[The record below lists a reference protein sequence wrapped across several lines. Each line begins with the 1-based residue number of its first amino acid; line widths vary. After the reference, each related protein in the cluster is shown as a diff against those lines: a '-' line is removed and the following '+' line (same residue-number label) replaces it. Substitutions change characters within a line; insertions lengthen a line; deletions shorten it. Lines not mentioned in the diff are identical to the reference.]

1 MKSLDAILD
10 NIQQNNFLIIGRAGI
25 DIYPDPP
32 GTKTEN
38 AKKFV
43 THLGGSSANI
53 GVALTKLGG
62 KCHLLTCVSEDA
74 LGRLAINQL
83 NHYGVDTSLVRYV
96 KGESR
101 ISFAIVETTIKDHQS
116 IIYRNNAAD
125 LEMSKE
131 DINKFDYKKFSSI
144 IVTGTSLAAE
154 PSRSATLEALNTAKK
169 NNLAI
174 ILDIDYRPYTW
185 SSLQEASKTY
195 LKAAEICDIVIGN
208 DDEFAV
214 MAENYNDGI
223 KLAEK
228 LSKSTASIVI
238 YKMGA
243 KGSITFTVN
252 EKIKTGIF
260 QVDALKPTGAG
271 DAFMGVF
278 ISSLLNKKSI
288 KDSVIDGSA
297 SAAIVVTK
305 VGCSPAMPSKEELEL
320 FLKKNMITNFKDN

>member
-1 MKSLDAILD
+1 MKNVEIILD
-10 NIQQNNFLIIGRAGI
+10 RIKKNNFLILGRAGI

-38 AKKFV
+38 AKQFV

-53 GVALTKLGG
+53 AVALTKLGG
-62 KCHLLTCVSEDA
+62 KCHLLTSVSDDA
-74 LGRLAINQL
+74 LGRLAVNQL
-83 NHYGVDTSLVRYV
+83 NHYGVDTSLIKYV
-96 KGESR
+96 KGETR
-101 ISFAIVETTIKDHQS
+101 ISFAVVETTIKDHQS
-116 IIYRNNAAD
+116 IIFRNGAAD

-131 DINKFDYKKFSSI
+131 DVNKIDYKKFSSI

-154 PSRSATLEALNTAKK
+154 PSRSATFEALDKAKK

-174 ILDIDYRPYTW
+174 ILDIDHRPYTW
-185 SSLQEASKTY
+185 GSLQEASRTY
-195 LKAAEICDIVIGN
+195 LKAAEMSDIVIGN
-208 DDEFAV
+208 DDEFGV
-214 MAENYNDGI
+214 MAEDYNEGR
-223 KLAEK
+223 KLAQK

-238 YKMGA
+238 YKMGEQ
-243 KGSITFTVN
+243 GSITFVEN

-297 SAAIVVTK
+297 AAAIVVTK
-305 VGCSPAMPSKEELEL
+305 VGCSPAMPDKEELEL
-320 FLKKNMITNFKDN
+320 FLKENMITNFKES

>member
-1 MKSLDAILD
+1 MKSLDITLD

-53 GVALTKLGG
+53 AVALTKLGG
-62 KCHLLTCVSEDA
+62 KCHLLTCVSDDA
-74 LGRLAINQL
+74 LGRLAVNQL
-83 NHYGVDTSLVRYV
+83 NQYGVDTSLVRYV

-131 DINKFDYKKFSSI
+131 DINKIDYKNFSSI

-185 SSLQEASKTY
+185 GSLQEASRTY
-195 LKAAEICDIVIGN
+195 LKVAEISDIVIGN
-208 DDEFAV
+208 DDEFGV
-214 MAENYNDGI
+214 MAEDYNEGI
-223 KLAEK
+223 KLAQK

-238 YKMGA
+238 YKKGEQ
-243 KGSITFTVN
+243 GSITFAEN

-260 QVDALKPTGAG
+260 QVHALKPTGAG

-288 KDSVIDGSA
+288 KDSVIYGSA
-297 SAAIVVTK
+297 AAAIVVTK
-305 VGCSPAMPSKEELEL
+305 VGCSPAMPGKEELKL
-320 FLKKNMITNFKDN
+320 FLKENMLTNFKES

>member
-1 MKSLDAILD
+1 MKISDITLD

-38 AKKFV
+38 AKQFV

-62 KCHLLTCVSEDA
+62 KCHLLTCVSDDA
-74 LGRLAINQL
+74 LGRLAVNQL
-83 NHYGVDTSLVRYV
+83 NQYGVDTSLTRYV
-96 KGESR
+96 KGGTR
-101 ISFAIVETTIKDHQS
+101 ISFAVVETTIKDHQS
-116 IIYRNNAAD
+116 IIYRNGAAD

-131 DINKFDYKKFSSI
+131 DINKIDYKKFSSI

-154 PSRSATLEALNTAKK
+154 PSRSATFEALDKAKK

-174 ILDIDYRPYTW
+174 ILDIDHRPYTW
-185 SSLQEASKTY
+185 HSLQEASKTY
-195 LKAAEICDIVIGN
+195 LKAAKVSDIVIGN
-208 DDEFAV
+208 DDEFGV
-214 MAENYNDGI
+214 MAEDYNEGK
-223 KLAEK
+223 KLAQK
-228 LSKSTASIVI
+228 LSKLTSSIVI
-238 YKMGA
+238 YKMGE
-243 KGSITFTVN
+243 KGSITFAEN

-297 SAAIVVTK
+297 AAAIVVTK
-305 VGCSPAMPSKEELEL
+305 VGCSPAMPGNEELKL
-320 FLKKNMITNFKDN
+320 FLEENMITNFKES

>member
-1 MKSLDAILD
+1 MKSLDVILD

-131 DINKFDYKKFSSI
+131 DINKIDYKKFSSI

-169 NNLAI
+169 NNLTI

-185 SSLQEASKTY
+185 RSLQEASRIY

-228 LSKSTASIVI
+228 LSKSIASIVI
-238 YKMGA
+238 YKMGE
-243 KGSITFTVN
+243 KGSITFAEN

-288 KDSVIDGSA
+288 KDSVIYGSA
-297 SAAIVVTK
+297 AAAIVVTK
-305 VGCSPAMPSKEELEL
+305 VGCSPAMPDKEELEL
-320 FLKKNMITNFKDN
+320 FLKENMITNFKES

>member
-1 MKSLDAILD
+1 MKSSDAILN

-53 GVALTKLGG
+53 GVALTTLGG

-131 DINKFDYKKFSSI
+131 DINTIDYKKFSSI

-169 NNLAI
+169 KI
-174 ILDIDYRPYTW
+174 I
-185 SSLQEASKTY
+185 
-195 LKAAEICDIVIGN
+195 
-208 DDEFAV
+208 
-214 MAENYNDGI
+214 
-223 KLAEK
+223 
-228 LSKSTASIVI
+228 
-238 YKMGA
+238 
-243 KGSITFTVN
+243 
-252 EKIKTGIF
+252 
-260 QVDALKPTGAG
+260 
-271 DAFMGVF
+271 
-278 ISSLLNKKSI
+278 
-288 KDSVIDGSA
+288 
-297 SAAIVVTK
+297 
-305 VGCSPAMPSKEELEL
+305 
-320 FLKKNMITNFKDN
+320 

>member
-1 MKSLDAILD
+1 MKSLDVILD

-101 ISFAIVETTIKDHQS
+101 ISFAVVETTIKDHQS

-131 DINKFDYKKFSSI
+131 DINKIDYKKFSSI

-185 SSLQEASKTY
+185 RSLKEASRIY

-208 DDEFAV
+208 DDEFGV
-214 MAENYNDGI
+214 MAEDYNEGI
-223 KLAEK
+223 KLAQK

-238 YKMGA
+238 YKMGER
-243 KGSITFTVN
+243 GSITFTEN

-260 QVDALKPTGAG
+260 QVEALKPTGAG

-297 SAAIVVTK
+297 AAAIVVTK
-305 VGCSPAMPSKEELEL
+305 VGCSPAMPDKEELEL
-320 FLKKNMITNFKDN
+320 FLKENVLTNFKEN

>member
-1 MKSLDAILD
+1 MKSSDVILN
-10 NIQQNNFLIIGRAGI
+10 NIQQNNFLILGRAGI

-53 GVALTKLGG
+53 AVALTKLGG
-62 KCHLLTCVSEDA
+62 KCHLLTCVSDDA

-96 KGESR
+96 KSESR

-116 IIYRNNAAD
+116 IIYRNKAAD

-131 DINKFDYKKFSSI
+131 DFKKIDYKKFSSI
-144 IVTGTSLAAE
+144 IVTGTSLAAN
-154 PSRSATLEALNTAKK
+154 PSQSATLEALNKAKK

-174 ILDIDYRPYTW
+174 ILDIDHRPYTW
-185 SSLQEASKTY
+185 RSLQEASRTY

-214 MAENYNDGI
+214 MAKNYNDGI

-238 YKMGA
+238 YKMGE
-243 KGSITFTVN
+243 KGSITFTKN

-260 QVDALKPTGAG
+260 QVNALKPTGAG

-288 KDSVIDGSA
+288 KDSVIAGSA
-297 SAAIVVTK
+297 AAAIVVTK

-320 FLKKNMITNFKDN
+320 FLEKHMITNFEDN

>member
-1 MKSLDAILD
+1 MKSLNAILN

-83 NHYGVDTSLVRYV
+83 NHYGVDTSLVKYV

-169 NNLAI
+169 NNLTI

-185 SSLQEASKTY
+185 RSLKEASRIY
-195 LKAAEICDIVIGN
+195 LKVAEICDIVIGN

-214 MAENYNDGI
+214 MAENYSDGI

-238 YKMGA
+238 YKMGE

-288 KDSVIDGSA
+288 KYSVIAGSA
-297 SAAIVVTK
+297 AAAIVVTK

-320 FLKKNMITNFKDN
+320 FLKKI